1 VNRDSSVVFEE
12 AANITFVPTASPK
25 LVLLPGMDGTG
36 ELLDSFVRALPRSFT
51 TQIVRYPPNRYLA
64 STELFHLL
72 DSTVFGSGPF
82 VLIAESFSSPLAF
95 QWAATNPANLKGLII
110 CAGFTTSPIRGALRS
125 IFRLLSPF
133 CFLVTPPAS
142 AIKLL
147 LVGRDASPSL
157 VAAVRSAISS
167 VRPEVLSCRLRMVLT
182 CDARSELN
190 KVAVPMLFIQPKND
204 RLIGLDRLE
213 EMKQIKPGVEIEI
226 VAGPHL
232 LLLREPEM
240 AAEVV
245 ARFVR
250 QC

>member
-1 VNRDSSVVFEE
+1 
-12 AANITFVPTASPK
+12 VPTANPK

-36 ELLDSFVRALPRSFT
+36 ELFDPFVKALPRSFT
-51 TQIVRYPPNRYLA
+51 TEIVRYPQIGVLLPRNC
-64 STELFHLL
+64 STSW
-72 DSTVFGSGPF
+72 DSTAFGSEPF

-95 QWAATNPANLKGLII
+95 QWAATNPPNLKGLVI

-147 LVGRDASPSL
+147 LVGRDAPPSL
-157 VAAVRSAISS
+157 VAAIRSAISS
-167 VRPEVLSCRLRMVLT
+167 VRPEVLSRRLRVVLT
-182 CDARSELN
+182 CDARAELS
-190 KVAVPMLFIQPKND
+190 KVTVPMLFIKPKQD
-204 RLIGLDRLE
+204 RLVGLDRLE
-213 EMKQIKPGVEIEI
+213 EMKEIKPSAEVEI
-226 VAGPHL
+226 VPGPHL
-232 LLLREPEM
+232 LLQREPEI

-245 ARFVR
+245 ARFAR

>member
-1 VNRDSSVVFEE
+1 MVFGE
-12 AANITFVPTASPK
+12 AANITSVPTATPK

-36 ELLDSFVRALPRSFT
+36 ELFDSFVKALPQSFT
-51 TQIVRYPPNRYLA
+51 TEIVRYPPNRCLT
-64 STELFHLL
+64 SSELLHLV
-72 DSTVFGSGPF
+72 DSNAFGSEPF
-82 VLIAESFSSPLAF
+82 VLIAESFSSPLAI
-95 QWAATNPANLKGLII
+95 QWAATNPLNLKGLVI

-147 LVGRDASPSL
+147 FVGRDAPSSL

-167 VRPEVLSCRLRMVLT
+167 VRPEALSRRLRMVLT
-182 CDARSELN
+182 CDARAELS
-190 KVAVPMLFIQPKND
+190 KVTVPMLFIQPKRD
-204 RLIGLDRLE
+204 RLVGLDRLE
-213 EMKQIKPGVEIEI
+213 EMKEIKPNAEIEI
-226 VAGPHL
+226 VPGPHL
-232 LLLREPEM
+232 LLQREPEI

-245 ARFVR
+245 ARFAR